1 MAVFWIK
8 LYTDIKKLIFFDKKK
23 IFLIKMNF
31 FLTLKNCIEEFFLSI
46 DIFFQELFF
55 GSNHAKPENFEA
67 SIILEND
74 SIVVKNQHQTEDD
87 FEFLSAN
94 DSN

>member
-1 MAVFWIK
+1 MNVFI
-8 LYTDIKKLIFFDKKK
+8 
-23 IFLIKMNF
+23 
-31 FLTLKNCIEEFFLSI
+31 TLKNCIEEFFLSI

-55 GSNHAKPENFEA
+55 GSNHAKPEDFEA

-74 SIVVKNQHQTEDD
+74 SIVVTNQHQPEDD
-87 FEFLSAN
+87 FEFLSVT

>member
-1 MAVFWIK
+1 
-8 LYTDIKKLIFFDKKK
+8 
-23 IFLIKMNF
+23 MNF
-31 FLTLKNCIEEFFLSI
+31 FITLKNCIEEFFLSI

-55 GSNHAKPENFEA
+55 GSNHTKPENFEA
-67 SIILEND
+67 SIILEDD

-87 FEFLSAN
+87 FEFLSVA